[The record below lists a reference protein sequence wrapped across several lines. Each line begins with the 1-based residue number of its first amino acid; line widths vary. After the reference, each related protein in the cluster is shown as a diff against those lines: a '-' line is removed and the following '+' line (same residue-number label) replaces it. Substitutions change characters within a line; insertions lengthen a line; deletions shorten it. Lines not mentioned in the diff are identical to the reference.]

1 MSRDTQ
7 NHPVEQPITSI
18 QLGAPEPGSDPY
30 YAVGRCG
37 VTQIEA
43 CVKFGEYAA
52 IPYVRVWKGDLAI
65 FEVSQHTLAG
75 LWFAEEKLPPTGDEQ
90 PF

>member
-1 MSRDTQ
+1 MSRDTG
-7 NHPVEQPITSI
+7 NHPVEQPIRSI

-30 YAVGRCG
+30 YVVGVCG
-37 VTQIEA
+37 VTRIEA
-43 CVKFGEYAA
+43 CVKYGEYAA
-52 IPYVRVWKGDLAI
+52 IPYVRVWKDDLAI

-75 LWFAEEKLPPTGDEQ
+75 LWFAEEKLPAPDDSE

>member
-7 NHPVEQPITSI
+7 NHPVEQPIKSI
-18 QLGAPEPGSDPY
+18 QLGAPEPGVDPFY
-30 YAVGRCG
+30 TVGQLG
-37 VTQIEA
+37 VTRIEA

-52 IPYVRVWKGDLAI
+52 IPYVRVWIDDLAI
-65 FEVSQHTLAG
+65 FEVSQHTLSG
-75 LWFAEEKLPPTGDEQ
+75 LWFAEEKSPPEE

>member
-7 NHPVEQPITSI
+7 NHPVEQPIRCI
-18 QLGAPEPGSDPY
+18 QTVVHEEGVDPY
-30 YAVGRCG
+30 YVVGQGG
-37 VTQIEA
+37 VTRIEA

-65 FEVSQHTLAG
+65 YEVSQHTLTG
-75 LWFAEEKLPPTGDEQ
+75 LWFAEEKLPPQDDEQ